1 MLTTSLADPRV
12 HGLGLSADTVE
23 LLNRA
28 AFRLRELPDHAPT
41 LASAA
46 RDLAAAT
53 EKVEAIDRAAARLKV
68 QIDRLEEHGGR

>member
-1 MLTTSLADPRV
+1 MLTTSLAAPRV

-23 LLNRA
+23 LLA
-28 AFRLRELPDHAPT
+28 AFRLRDLPDHAPT
-41 LASAA
+41 PASAA